1 MTNITVAICTW
12 NRAQLLDRTLN
23 QMRNLQVPPDVDW
36 ELLVVN
42 NNCTDDTDAVIARHR
57 GALPIQRLFEPRQG
71 QSNARN
77 CAVSTARG
85 ELLIWTDDDVIVDPE
100 WLIAYKEAA
109 DRWPEAGYFGGLI
122 EPWFECTPPAWL
134 LKNSKCLESMLV
146 IRDLGPHEHYF
157 CGDEEP
163 YGANMAFR
171 TRLLKEHRFDPN
183 LGLTGDNAI
192 RGDELTLI
200 ADLRS
205 KGIAGVWVPQAR
217 VKHFVV
223 RERLTRSYLWKYC
236 QGAGRTHVRQNPL
249 EHLPQTEAALGG
261 VPRWLFRRMAESWV
275 RAQWKRLWSNREWVS
290 AYRRAAIDSG
300 IILEARQ
307 LARKRPPVTATAT
320 GAMESH
326 EAERPTIGSHL
337 LGIEKANP

>member
-1 MTNITVAICTW
+1 MIVTVAICTW
-12 NRAQLLDRTLN
+12 NRAKLLDQTLTE
-23 QMRNLQVPPDVDW
+23 MRKLRIPPGIEW

-42 NNCTDDTDAVIARHR
+42 NHCTDETDAVIARHR
-57 GALPIQRLFEPRQG
+57 GALPIQRLFEPRHG
-71 QSNARN
+71 LSNARN

-100 WLIAYKEAA
+100 WLTAYKEAA
-109 DRWPEAGYFGGLI
+109 ARWPDAGYFGGLI

-192 RGDELTLI
+192 LGEETTLI

-223 RERLTRSYLWKYC
+223 KKRLTRRYLWKYF
-236 QGAGRTHVRQNPL
+236 QGVGRTCVRQNL
-249 EHLPQTEAALGG
+249 VEDLPQGEAKWGG
-261 VPRWLFRRMAESWV
+261 VPRWLFRRMAESWL
-275 RAQWKRLWSNREWVS
+275 RAHWKRLCSNKEWVS
-290 AYRRAAIDSG
+290 AYKRAAIDTG
-300 IILEARQ
+300 IIAESRH
-307 LARKRPPVTATAT
+307 LAGKRPSVTTTASRLD
-320 GAMESH
+320 AIS
-326 EAERPTIGSHL
+326 
-337 LGIEKANP
+337 